1 MTDSKLSLE
10 RGRELAKNRQV
21 ALIVGLNNPLSSSP
35 EDALVPW
42 PDGCTGARLYD
53 LIRESAP
60 KVTEDHYLA
69 AFDRMNLWPGPEI
82 PKGVGR
88 AKMLR
93 AQGRK
98 VLNEIFARGYR
109 TVVLLGP
116 LVWTNVLE
124 TTETPEWF
132 TSRSHY
138 GRQFYYVPHPSGR
151 NLLYNNPMVRK
162 RASSLL
168 AQLALEALAA

>member
-1 MTDSKLSLE
+1 MK
-10 RGRELAKNRQV
+10 RA

-53 LIRESAP
+53 LIAEAAP
-60 KVTEDHYLA
+60 KFTEDQYLA
-69 AFDRMNLWPGPEI
+69 AFDRMNLWPGAELPSGI
-82 PKGVGR
+82 GR
-88 AKMLR
+88 TKALR

-98 VLNEIFARGYR
+98 VLKSILAARYR

-132 TSRSHY
+132 TSRRHY
-138 GRQFYYVPHPSGR
+138 GREFYYVPHPSGR

-168 AQLALEALAA
+168 ATLALEAFAA